1 VDRQE
6 IFMRGFFDGWLEA
19 MRVACEAQGVI
30 AMRLALMAEG
40 GPQATAE
47 AHQMVA
53 EKLGAFAEG
62 QAAACTRWRRGRAP
76 GLRRNVPMR
85 RSAATSTTTAAASRP
100 RRIDGFRGFGSP
112 RAGRSSPYDPRQSER
127 F

>member
-1 VDRQE
+1 MLSVDCPRRPAVDRQE

-19 MRVACEAQGVI
+19 MRFACEAQGVI

-40 GPQATAE
+40 GPQAAAE

-62 QAAACTRWRRGRAP
+62 QAAAAHALAQGEGPWVAAQRAYAPVRRDVHDNSCR
-76 GLRRNVPMR
+76 L
-85 RSAATSTTTAAASRP
+85 SAAP
-100 RRIDGFRGFGSP
+100 H
-112 RAGRSSPYDPRQSER
+112 
-127 F
+127 